1 MRLVALM
8 VVAAAAPAAAAPC
21 AVEVVRAPDGVREVI
36 DHYVAAEPQCA
47 ASLEVRIVETDEGLY
62 VVAQDREGRVR
73 DRVVP
78 DARAAGVVI
87 ASWAADESVAFSHA
101 PAPIIAT
108 AKPETSDEIGEE
120 ARVERTP
127 ARRPWSEHQ
136 WIRFGRI
143 GGIGGAMLSVSTNMG
158 ERSISNGARGSVGV
172 WTRGAWTIDA
182 SFDFVDDLPLAL
194 AYGDGNGLLSVREY
208 NAIASLGYVLR
219 TGRWSVTPAL
229 GLGLRRATLLYVA
242 DPFDSMYP
250 FGVDHTG
257 FFVVAQASALAAVDF
272 ADRVQ
277 LTVQVTSM
285 LHSDPWQ
292 MRENLELVWIA
303 GLGVAL

>member
-1 MRLVALM
+1 MRLVPLM

-36 DHYVAAEPQCA
+36 DRFVAAEPQCA
-47 ASLEVRIVETDEGLY
+47 ASLEVRVVETDEGLY
-62 VVAQDREGRVR
+62 VVAQDRDGRIR

-78 DARAAGVVI
+78 DAQAAGVVI
-87 ASWAADESVAFSHA
+87 ASWAADESVPLSHA
-101 PAPIIAT
+101 PIV
-108 AKPETSDEIGEE
+108 AKPTTGDEIGEE
-120 ARVERTP
+120 AHVERTP
-127 ARRPWSEHQ
+127 ARQPWSEHH

-143 GGIGGAMLSVSTNMG
+143 GGLGGAMLSFSNNMG

-172 WTRGAWTIDA
+172 WTRGAWTVDA

-194 AYGDGNGLLSVREY
+194 AYGDGNGILSVREY

-219 TGRWSVTPAL
+219 SGRWSVTPAL
-229 GLGLRRATLLYVA
+229 GLGLRRATLLYLG
-242 DPFDSMYP
+242 DLGTPDLMYP
-250 FGVDHTG
+250 FGVERTG
-257 FFVVAQASALAAVDF
+257 FFGVAQASVLGAVDF

-277 LTVQVTSM
+277 LTVQVSSM
-285 LHSDPWQ
+285 LHTDPWQ

-303 GLGVAL
+303 GIGVVL